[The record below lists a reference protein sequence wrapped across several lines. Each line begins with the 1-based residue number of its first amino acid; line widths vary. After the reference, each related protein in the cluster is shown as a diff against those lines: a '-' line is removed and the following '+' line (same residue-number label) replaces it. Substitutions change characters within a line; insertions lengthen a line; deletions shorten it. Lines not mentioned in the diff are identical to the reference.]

1 MRPRRLAT
9 GWPTTGRP
17 TTGRLLAV
25 GLAIGAFLLAAC
37 SSSPGTSTPGGNAG
51 AGNQPVTL
59 TLSGWSLS
67 TTPEFQTLAD
77 GFHKA
82 HPNVTVQVK
91 EYDATNYDTLMTA
104 DLASG
109 AAPDIITMKN
119 VLHVATYVQ
128 GGTLLDVSD
137 VKLPAGISGASA
149 YVIGGKSYAVPYRL
163 DSWVL
168 FYNRDLFKKAG
179 VADPDG
185 SWTWDDYVNA
195 AGRLKAGL
203 KAAGSPATAAYQH
216 TWQSLV
222 QGFANAQSPG
232 ANVLGGKY
240 SYLAPYY
247 QRALQLQNEGAQPTF
262 NTATANNLS
271 YQTEFGKQQAAM
283 ILMGT
288 WEAASLL
295 AQQSAGAADTFSWGM
310 APAPQYS
317 AATAGTGNV
326 PVTFGDPTGFA
337 VNAKIDPAKLTAAK
351 EFLGYAA
358 SEDGAKS
365 LAAIGITPAL
375 INPSVVSTFFAVK
388 GMPTDSLSKFAWST
402 HLTKQENPT
411 SANTATV
418 QDILNSLNTAVMS
431 GSQPIAAAI
440 STAQSSFTNQV
451 GSS

>member
-1 MRPRRLAT
+1 MKPRRLA
-9 GWPTTGRP
+9 
-17 TTGRLLAV
+17 
-25 GLAIGAFLLAAC
+25 AIGVAISAFLLAAC
-37 SSSPGTSTPGGNAG
+37 SNSGTSTPSGTASE
-51 AGNQPVTL
+51 GNQPVTL

-82 HPNVTVQVK
+82 HPNVTVQLK
-91 EYDATNYDTLMTA
+91 EYDATNYDTLLTA

-128 GGTLLDVSD
+128 GGALLEVSSVTLPS
-137 VKLPAGISGASA
+137 GISGASA
-149 YVIGGKSYAVPYRL
+149 YVIGGKPYAVPYRL

-168 FYNRDLFKKAG
+168 FYNKDLFKKAG

-185 SWTWDDYVNA
+185 SWTWDDYMNA
-195 AGRLKAGL
+195 ASRLKAGL
-203 KAAGSPATAAYQH
+203 KAAGSTAMAAYEH

-222 QGFANAQSPG
+222 QGFANAQSPD
-232 ANVLGGKY
+232 ANILDGKY
-240 SYLAPYY
+240 AYLTPYY

-262 NTATANNLS
+262 NTATANNLT
-271 YQTEFGKQQAAM
+271 YETEFGKQQAAM
-283 ILMGT
+283 MLMGT

-295 AQQSAGAADTFSWGM
+295 AQQSAGTADTFNWGM

-317 AATAGTGNV
+317 AATAGTGST

-337 VNAKIDPAKLTAAK
+337 INAKIDPAKLTVAK
-351 EFLGYAA
+351 EFLAYAA
-358 SEDGAKS
+358 SQDAAKS

-375 INPSVVSTFFAVK
+375 ITPSVVSTFFAVK

-402 HLTKQENPT
+402 HLTKPENPT

-418 QDILNSLNTAVMS
+418 QNILNSLNTAVMS
-431 GSQPIAAAI
+431 GSQSIGAAIAA
-440 STAQSSFTNQV
+440 AQSSFSNQV
-451 GSS
+451 GNA

>member
-1 MRPRRLAT
+1 MKPRRLAAA
-9 GWPTTGRP
+9 G
-17 TTGRLLAV
+17 A
-25 GLAIGAFLLAAC
+25 AISTALIGTVMLAAC
-37 SSSPGTSTPGGNAG
+37 SSSGTSTPGGNAG

-128 GGTLLDVSD
+128 GGALLDVSG
-137 VKLPAGISGASA
+137 VTLPAGIGGASA

-168 FYNRDLFKKAG
+168 FYNKDLFKKAG

-185 SWTWDDYVNA
+185 SWTWGDYMTA
-195 AGRLKAGL
+195 AGRLQAGL

-216 TWQSLV
+216 VWQSLV

-232 ANVLGGKY
+232 ANILDGKY

-247 QRALQLQNEGAQPTF
+247 QRALQLQSEGAQPTF
-262 NTATANNLS
+262 NTATANTLS

-283 ILMGT
+283 MLMGT

-295 AQQSAGAADTFSWGM
+295 AQQSAGTADTFNWGI

-317 AATAGTGNV
+317 AATAGTSNT

-337 VNAKIDPAKLTAAK
+337 INAKIDPAKLAAAK

-358 SEDGAKS
+358 SEDAAKS

-375 INPSVVSTFFAVK
+375 ITPAVESTYFAVK
-388 GMPTDSLSKFAWST
+388 GMPADSLSKFAWST
-402 HLTKQENPT
+402 HLTKPENPT

-418 QDILNSLNTAVMS
+418 QDILNSLNTSVMS
-431 GSQPIAAAI
+431 GSQSVATAI
-440 STAQSSFTNQV
+440 TTAQSSFSNQV
-451 GSS
+451 GNS